1 MEAVRAERRLV
12 AILAVDIV
20 GYSRLIEA
28 DEAQTLAAIKAWR
41 SEIFDPFMEDYHGR
55 IVKLMGDGAIVEF
68 GSVVDAVACAVA
80 SQSKIAARQVDVPS
94 QRRLFLRMGINL
106 GDVVVDGDDLLG
118 DGVNVAARLEQM
130 CEPGGLFVSG
140 TAFDHLQGKFELPL
154 EFIGEQ
160 HVKNIQ
166 RPVRVYRVKFEG
178 ETRHRQLNV
187 RSFRSWLIPAA
198 ALVLLLLIA
207 VPAVWLTQ
215 SRESADAASIE
226 RMAFPLPQT
235 PSIAVLPF
243 DNLSSDAGQSYFA
256 DGMTDDL
263 ITELSKLSGIFVIA
277 RNSTFTYK
285 GKPTKVQQVA
295 EDLGVHYI
303 LQGSVRREGNH
314 VRVNA
319 QLIDAIDGHHLWAE
333 RYDGEM
339 SGVFGLQ
346 DRVIEQIVSTLSVKL
361 TSAEQSVAAVPET
374 TNPQAY
380 DTLLR
385 GWDHLRRDS
394 EAETTTARAY
404 FQKAIVLDPNYSRAY
419 ASLAAANWRTSVLS
433 SDFSRRENASKNLP
447 RNLAKAMEK
456 PTPLAYAI
464 SAQLLAQQGRYD
476 EAFAAIDRAM
486 KLAPNDPDNHVS
498 MARVLNATGHA
509 AEAEQQTRLAMRL
522 DPHPS
527 RATLRMLAVSFFSQG
542 KYDKAVDTFER
553 VIDKKSDLL
562 ADYATLISSYG
573 HLGRTDGVQ
582 ALIDQYNKLAMSSLG
597 DPLTVQESAYDWYGN
612 AFSYHRPYITRL
624 QEGLRKAGLPEGAG
638 TDLALDDYVKL
649 MTLTKGELSVDRT
662 IKVDVMEA
670 KALLARGV
678 AFVDVR
684 APLNYDNGHLP
695 KAINLSLITGLS
707 KESLAKVAGKEDEV
721 AFYSHGK
728 NGPYAAY
735 ASAKAIGW
743 GYTHIY
749 YFAGGFLEWDDE
761 GYPLVIEVKRSLGQK

>member
-28 DEAQTLAAIKAWR
+28 DEARTLAAMKAWR
-41 SEIFDPFMEDYHGR
+41 SEVFDQFLEEYHGR

-80 SQSKIAARQVDVPS
+80 SQSKLAARQVDDPS
-94 QRRLFLRMGINL
+94 ERRLLLRMGINL

-140 TAFDHLQGKFELPL
+140 TAYGHLQGKFELPL

-166 RPVRVYRVKFEG
+166 RPVRVYRVRFEG
-178 ETRHRQLNV
+178 DTRLRRFNAK
-187 RSFRSWLIPAA
+187 SFRSWRIPATLA
-198 ALVLLLLIA
+198 LLLLIS
-207 VPAVWLTQ
+207 VPAVWLAQRRDSSDT
-215 SRESADAASIE
+215 ASVA
-226 RMAFPLPQT
+226 RMAFPLPQK
-235 PSIAVLPF
+235 PSVAVLPF

-295 EDLGVHYI
+295 EELGVRYI
-303 LQGSVRREGNH
+303 VEGSVRREGNH

-319 QLIDAIDGHHLWAE
+319 QLIDAIDGRHLWAE

-346 DRVIEQIVSTLSVKL
+346 DRVIGQIVSTLSVKL
-361 TSAEQSVAAVPET
+361 TSAEQSVSAVPET
-374 TNPQAY
+374 RNPQAY

-394 EAETTTARAY
+394 ESETVTAAAF

-419 ASLAAANWRTSVLS
+419 ASLAAANWRVSVS
-433 SDFSRRENASKNLP
+433 SWNFSRREEASKSLI
-447 RNLAKAMEK
+447 RNLAIAMEK

-464 SAQLLAQQGRYD
+464 SAQLLAQQGRHT
-476 EAFAAIDRAM
+476 EAFAAINTAI
-486 KLAPNDPDNHVS
+486 KLAPNDPDNHVG
-498 MARVLNATGHA
+498 MARILNATGHA
-509 AEAEQQTRLAMRL
+509 AEAEQQVRLAMRI

-527 RATLRMLAVSFFSQG
+527 KATLRMLAISFFSQG
-542 KYDKAVDTFER
+542 KYDEAVDTFER
-553 VIDKKSDLL
+553 VIEKKSDLL
-562 ADYATLISSYG
+562 ADYATLISGFG
-573 HLGRTDGVQ
+573 HLGRTDGIQ
-582 ALIDQYNKLAMSSLG
+582 ALIDKYNKLAMSSLG
-597 DPLTVQESAYDWYGN
+597 DPLTVQESAYDWYGS
-612 AFSYHRPYITRL
+612 AFNYHRPYITRL
-624 QEGLRKAGLPEGAG
+624 QEGLRKAGVPEGAG
-638 TDLALDDYVKL
+638 TDLTLDDYAKFL
-649 MTLTKGELSVDRT
+649 MLTKGELSVDRT
-662 IKVDVMEA
+662 IKVDVTEA

-678 AFVDVR
+678 PFIDVR
-684 APLNYDNGHLP
+684 APLNYDNGHIP
-695 KAINLSLITGLS
+695 KAINLSLVTGLS
-707 KESLAKVAGKEDEV
+707 KESLAKVAGKEGEV
-721 AFYSHGK
+721 AFYCQGK
-728 NGPYAAY
+728 HCPYSAY
-735 ASAKAIGW
+735 ASAKAIAW

-749 YFAGGFLEWDDE
+749 YFAGGFLDWVDE
-761 GYPLVIEVKRSLGQK
+761 GYPVVIEVKR

>member
-20 GYSRLIEA
+20 GYSRLMEA
-28 DEAQTLAAIKAWR
+28 DEARTLAAIKAWR
-41 SEIFDPFMEDYHGR
+41 SEIFDPLLNDYHGR

-80 SQSKIAARQVDVPS
+80 SQDRLAARQADMPAEH
-94 QRRLFLRMGINL
+94 RLLLRMGINL
-106 GDVVVDGDDLLG
+106 GDVVVEGEDLLG

-166 RPVRVYRVKFEG
+166 RPVRVYRVEFQG
-178 ETRHRQLNV
+178 NARPRRRHRKRMPGWGLV
-187 RSFRSWLIPAA
+187 AA
-198 ALVLLLLIA
+198 CAAPVVLGLA
-207 VPAVWLTQ
+207 VTWIVLG
-215 SRESADAASIE
+215 RESADTASVGQQ
-226 RMAFPLPQT
+226 ALSLPQT

-243 DNLSSDAGQSYFA
+243 ENLSADTAQGYFA

-285 GKPTKVQQVA
+285 GKPTRVQQVA
-295 EDLGVHYI
+295 EELGVHYI
-303 LQGSVRREGNH
+303 LEGSVRREGSH

-346 DRVIEQIVSTLSVKL
+346 DRVIGQIVSTLSVKL
-361 TSAEQSVAAVPET
+361 TSAEKSVAAVPET

-380 DTLLR
+380 DMLLR

-394 EAETTTARAY
+394 DAETVAASDF
-404 FQKAIVLDPNYSRAY
+404 FQKAIVLDPSYSRAY
-419 ASLAAANWRTSVLS
+419 ASLAAANWRASNLS
-433 SDFSRRENASKNLP
+433 WDFYRRETASKNLT

-464 SAQLLAQQGRYD
+464 SAQVLAQQGRYG
-476 EAFAAIDRAM
+476 EAFAAIDQALA
-486 KLAPNDPDNHVS
+486 LAPNDPDNHVG
-498 MARVLNATGHA
+498 MARILNATGRA
-509 AEAEQQTRLAMRL
+509 SEAEQEARLAMRF
-522 DPHPS
+522 DPHPA
-527 RATLRMLAVSFFSQG
+527 RATLRMLAVSLFSQG
-542 KYDKAVDTFER
+542 KDQEATDAFER
-553 VIDKKSDLL
+553 VIESKPDLL
-562 ADYATLISSYG
+562 ADYATLVASYA
-573 HLGRTDGVQ
+573 HLGRTGSIPR
-582 ALIDQYNKLAMSSLG
+582 LIDQYNKLATSGLG
-597 DPLTVQESAYDWYGN
+597 DPLTVQESAYDWYGS
-612 AFSYHRPYITRL
+612 AFGYHRPYIARL

-638 TDLALDDYVKL
+638 TDLALDDYAKL
-649 MTLTKGELSVDRT
+649 MTLTKGEMSVDRT
-662 IKVDVMEA
+662 IKIDLAEA
-670 KALLARGV
+670 RALLARGV
-678 AFVDVR
+678 PFIDVR
-684 APLNYDNGHLP
+684 APLSYDNGHLP
-695 KAINLSLITGLS
+695 KAVNLSLLTGLS
-707 KESLAKVAGKEDEV
+707 KESLARVAGQEDEV
-721 AFYSHGK
+721 AFYCQGK
-728 NGPYAAY
+728 YCTHAAY
-735 ASAKAIGW
+735 ACAKAIAW
-743 GYTHIY
+743 GYTHVY

-761 GYPLVIEVKRSLGQK
+761 GYPLVIEVGK

>member
-28 DEAQTLAAIKAWR
+28 DEARTLAAMRTWR
-41 SEIFDPFMEDYHGR
+41 SEIFDPFLADYHGR

-68 GSVVDAVACAVA
+68 ASVVDAVACAVA
-80 SQSKIAARQVDVPS
+80 SQAKMAARQADVAAEH
-94 QRRLFLRMGINL
+94 RLLFRMGINL

-118 DGVNVAARLEQM
+118 DGVNVAARLEQI

-140 TAFDHLQGKFELPL
+140 TAFDHLQGNFELPL

-160 HVKNIQ
+160 HVKNIK
-166 RPVRVYRVKFEG
+166 RPVRVYRVRFVG
-178 ETRHRQLNV
+178 HIRHR
-187 RSFRSWLIPAA
+187 RFRARPFRGWIVPAA
-198 ALVLLLLIA
+198 LALLLIG
-207 VPAVWLTQ
+207 VPAAWLAQ
-215 SRESADAASIE
+215 RRESADAPSAA
-226 RMAFPLPQT
+226 RMVFPLPRK

-243 DNLSSDAGQSYFA
+243 ENLSSDTAQGYFA

-285 GKPTKVQQVA
+285 GKPAKAQQVA
-295 EDLGVHYI
+295 QELGVHYI
-303 LQGSVRREGNH
+303 LEGSVRREGNH

-319 QLIDAIDGHHLWAE
+319 QLIDAIEGHHLWAE

-346 DRVIEQIVSTLSVKL
+346 DRVIRQIVSTLSVKL
-361 TSAEQSVAAVPET
+361 TKAEQSVAGVPET
-374 TNPQAY
+374 TNPRAY
-380 DTLLR
+380 DTLLQ

-394 EAETTTARAY
+394 EAETATAAAF
-404 FQKAIVLDPNYSRAY
+404 FQKAIVLDPGYSRAY
-419 ASLAAANWRTSVLS
+419 ASLAAANWRTSVS
-433 SDFSRRENASKNLP
+433 SWDYSRRENASKNLE

-476 EAFAAIDRAM
+476 EAFSAIDRAM

-509 AEAEQQTRLAMRL
+509 AEAEQQARLAVRI

-527 RATLRMLAVSFFSQG
+527 RATLRMLAVTLFSQG
-542 KYDKAVDTFER
+542 KYDEAADTFEHM
-553 VIDKKSDLL
+553 IEKKSDLR

-573 HLGRTDGVQ
+573 HLARTDGLQ
-582 ALIDQYNKLAMSSLG
+582 ALIDRYNKMATSALG
-597 DPLTVQESAYDWYGN
+597 DTLTVQESAFEWYGS

-624 QEGLRKAGLPEGAG
+624 QEGLRKSGVPEGAG
-638 TDLALDDYVKL
+638 TDLPLDDYFRF
-649 MTLTKGELSVDRT
+649 MTLTKGDLSVDGT
-662 IKVDVMEA
+662 IKVDVTEA

-678 AFVDVR
+678 PFIDVR
-684 APLNYDNGHLP
+684 APLNYDNGHIP
-695 KAINLSLITGLS
+695 KAINLSLVTGLS
-707 KESLAKVAGKEDEV
+707 RESLARVAGKEDEI
-721 AFYSHGK
+721 AFYSQGKHGR
-728 NGPYAAY
+728 YSAY
-735 ASAKAIGW
+735 ASAKAIAW

-749 YFAGGFLEWDDE
+749 FFAGGFSEWDDE
-761 GYPLVIEVKRSLGQK
+761 GNPLVIEVRK

>member
-1 MEAVRAERRLV
+1 MEAVRVERRLV

-28 DEAQTLAAIKAWR
+28 DEARTLAAIKAWR
-41 SEIFDPFMEDYHGR
+41 SEIFDPFMEEYHGR

-80 SQSKIAARQVDVPS
+80 SQNKAAARQGDVPI
-94 QRRLFLRMGINL
+94 QRRLLLRMGINL

-166 RPVRVYRVKFEG
+166 RPVRVYRVRFEG
-178 ETRHRQLNV
+178 NARFRRFN
-187 RSFRSWLIPAA
+187 RKSFGQWKIPA
-198 ALVLLLLIA
+198 ALVLVLLVG
-207 VPAVWLTQ
+207 VPVAWLAQ
-215 SRESADAASIE
+215 RRESADAASVA
-226 RMAFPLPQT
+226 RMAFPLPQS

-243 DNLSSDAGQSYFA
+243 DNLSSDAGQGYFA

-285 GKPTKVQQVA
+285 GRPTKVQQVA

-314 VRVNA
+314 VRINA

-339 SGVFGLQ
+339 SGVFELQ
-346 DRVIEQIVSTLSVKL
+346 DRVIGQIVSTLSVKL
-361 TSAEQSVAAVPET
+361 TNAEQNVAAIPET
-374 TNPQAY
+374 ENPQAY

-385 GWDHLRRDS
+385 GWEHLRRDS
-394 EAETTTARAY
+394 EAETVRATAF
-404 FQKAIVLDPNYSRAY
+404 FQKAIVIDPNYSRAY
-419 ASLAAANWRTSVLS
+419 ASLAAANWRASVLS
-433 SDFSRRENASKNLP
+433 WNFSRRESASRNLT

-486 KLAPNDPDNHVS
+486 KLAPNDPDNHVR
-498 MARVLNATGHA
+498 MAQILNATGHA
-509 AEAEQQTRLAMRL
+509 AEAEQQARLAMRL
-522 DPHPS
+522 DPHPTQ
-527 RATLRMLAVSFFSQG
+527 ATLRMLAISLFSQG
-542 KYDKAVDTFER
+542 KYDEAVDTFER
-553 VIDKKSDLL
+553 LVERNSDLL
-562 ADYATLISSYG
+562 ADYATLIASYG
-573 HLGRTDGVQ
+573 HLGRIDGIR
-582 ALIDQYNKLAMSSLG
+582 ALVDKYNKLAMSSLG
-597 DPLTVQESAYDWYGN
+597 DPLTVQESGFSWYGSVL
-612 AFSYHRPYITRL
+612 SYHRPYIARL

-638 TDLALDDYVKL
+638 TDLALDDYVKFL
-649 MTLTKGELSVDRT
+649 TLRKGELSIDRT
-662 IKVDVMEA
+662 IKVDVIEA

-678 AFVDVR
+678 PFIDVR
-684 APLNYDNGHLP
+684 APLNYDNGHIP
-695 KAINLSLITGLS
+695 KAVNLSLVTGLS
-707 KESLAKVAGKEDEV
+707 KESLAKVARKEGEV
-721 AFYSHGK
+721 AFYCQGK
-728 NGPYAAY
+728 SCTYAAY
-735 ASAKAIGW
+735 ASAKAIAW

-749 YFAGGFLEWDDE
+749 YFAGGYLEWDDE
-761 GYPLVIEVKRSLGQK
+761 DYPVVIEVRRSLGVQ

>member
-1 MEAVRAERRLV
+1 MGAVRAERRLV

-28 DEAQTLAAIKAWR
+28 DEARTLAAMKAWR
-41 SEIFDPFMEDYHGR
+41 SEIFDPLLEDYHGR

-68 GSVVDAVACAVA
+68 SSVVDAVACAVA
-80 SQSKIAARQVDVPS
+80 SQSKVAARQVGVSS
-94 QRRLFLRMGINL
+94 QHRLLLRMGINL
-106 GDVVVDGDDLLG
+106 GDVVVDGEDLLG

-178 ETRHRQLNV
+178 HTRHRRFNV
-187 RSFRSWLIPAA
+187 RSFRSWIIPAA
-198 ALVLLLLIA
+198 ALTLLLLIGG
-207 VPAVWLTQ
+207 PAVWLAQ
-215 SRESADAASIE
+215 RRESAEAASVA
-226 RMAFPLPQT
+226 RMAFPLPQK

-243 DNLSSDAGQSYFA
+243 DNLSSDAEQGYFA

-263 ITELSKLSGIFVIA
+263 ITELSKLSGIFVIG
-277 RNSTFTYK
+277 RNSTFAYK
-285 GKPTKVQQVA
+285 GKSAKVQQVA
-295 EDLGVHYI
+295 EELGVHYI
-303 LQGSVRREGNH
+303 LEGSVRREGSH
-314 VRVNA
+314 VRVNV

-346 DRVIEQIVSTLSVKL
+346 DRVIGQIMSALSVKL
-361 TSAEQSVAAVPET
+361 TRAEQSIATAPET

-385 GWDHLRRDS
+385 GWEHLRRDS
-394 EAETTTARAY
+394 ESETATAAHFFQRA
-404 FQKAIVLDPNYSRAY
+404 IILDPNYSRAY
-419 ASLAAANWRTSVLS
+419 ASLAAANWRISIS
-433 SDFSRRENASKNLP
+433 SWDFSRRENASKNLN

-464 SAQLLAQQGRYD
+464 SAQLLAEQGRYD
-476 EAFAAIDRAM
+476 EAFVAIDRAM
-486 KLAPNDPDNHVS
+486 KLAPNDPDNHIG
-498 MARVLNATGHA
+498 MARILNATGHA
-509 AEAEQQTRLAMRL
+509 AGAELQVRLAMRI
-522 DPHPS
+522 DPHLS
-527 RATLRMLAVSFFSQG
+527 QATLRMLAISFFSQG
-542 KYDKAVDTFER
+542 KYDEAVDALER
-553 VIDKKSDLL
+553 VIEKKSDILE
-562 ADYATLISSYG
+562 DYATLISSYG
-573 HLGRTDGVQ
+573 HLGRTDGIQ
-582 ALIDQYNKLAMSSLG
+582 ALIDKYNKVAMSFLR
-597 DPLTVQESAYDWYGN
+597 DPLTVQESTFDWYGS

-624 QEGLRKAGLPEGAG
+624 QEGLRKAGVPEGAG
-638 TDLALDDYVKL
+638 TDLAIDDYVKY
-649 MTLTKGELSVDRT
+649 MTLTNGELNVDRT
-662 IKVDVMEA
+662 IKIDVTEA

-678 AFVDVR
+678 PFIDVR
-684 APLNYDNGHLP
+684 APLNYDNGHIP
-695 KAINLSLITGLS
+695 KAINLSLVTGLS

-728 NGPYAAY
+728 HGPYSAY
-735 ASAKAIGW
+735 ASAKAIAW

-749 YFAGGFLEWDDE
+749 HFAGGFLEWDDE
-761 GYPLVIEVKRSLGQK
+761 GYPLVIEVKR

>member
-28 DEAQTLAAIKAWR
+28 DEARTLAAINAWR
-41 SEIFDPFMEDYHGR
+41 SEIFDPFLEEYHGR

-80 SQSKIAARQVDVPS
+80 SQSKAAARQVDVPS
-94 QRRLFLRMGINL
+94 QRRLLLRMGINL

-140 TAFDHLQGKFELPL
+140 TAFDHLQGNFELPL

-178 ETRHRQLNV
+178 ENQHRRFNV
-187 RSFRSWLIPAA
+187 RGFRSWLIPAA
-198 ALVLLLLIA
+198 AFVLLLLIG
-207 VPAVWLTQ
+207 VSAVWLTQ
-215 SRESADAASIE
+215 RRESADAASVARI
-226 RMAFPLPQT
+226 AFPLPQK

-243 DNLSSDAGQSYFA
+243 DNLSSDAGQGYFA

-263 ITELSKLSGIFVIA
+263 ITELSKLSGIFIIA

-285 GKPTKVQQVA
+285 GRPTKAQQVA
-295 EDLGVHYI
+295 EELGVHYI
-303 LQGSVRREGNH
+303 LEGSVRREGNR

-319 QLIDAIDGHHLWAE
+319 QLIDAIGGHQLWAE

-346 DRVIEQIVSTLSVKL
+346 DKVIGQIVSTLSVKL
-361 TSAEQSVAAVPET
+361 TSAEQSVAEGPET

-380 DTLLR
+380 DLLLR
-385 GWDHLRRDS
+385 GWEHLRRDS
-394 EAETTTARAY
+394 ESETVRATAF
-404 FQKAIVLDPNYSRAY
+404 FQKAIVIDPNYSRAY
-419 ASLAAANWRTSVLS
+419 ASLAAANWRASVLS
-433 SDFSRRENASKNLP
+433 WNFSRRESASRNLD

-456 PTPLAYAI
+456 PTSLAYAI

-486 KLAPNDPDNHVS
+486 KLAPNDPDNHVT

-509 AEAEQQTRLAMRL
+509 AEAEQQVRLAMRI
-522 DPHPS
+522 DPHPPQ
-527 RATLRMLAVSFFSQG
+527 ATLRMLAISFFSQG
-542 KYDKAVDTFER
+542 KYDEAVDIFES
-553 VIDKKSDLL
+553 VIEKKSDLR

-573 HLGRTDGVQ
+573 HLGRTDRIQV
-582 ALIDQYNKLAMSSLG
+582 LIDTYNKLALSSLS
-597 DPLTVQESAYDWYGN
+597 DPLTVQESAFDWYGS
-612 AFSYHRPYITRL
+612 AFSYHRPYIARL
-624 QEGLRKAGLPEGAG
+624 QEGLRKAGVPEGAG
-638 TDLALDDYVKL
+638 TDLALDDYVKF

-662 IKVDVMEA
+662 IKVDVTEA

-678 AFVDVR
+678 PFIDVR
-684 APLNYDNGHLP
+684 APLNYDNGHIP
-695 KAINLSLITGLS
+695 KAVNLSLVIGLS
-707 KESLAKVAGKEDEV
+707 KESLVKVAGKEDEV

-728 NGPYAAY
+728 HGPYSAY
-735 ASAKAIGW
+735 ASAKAIAW
-743 GYTHIY
+743 GYTHVY

-761 GYPLVIEVKRSLGQK
+761 DYPLVIEIRK